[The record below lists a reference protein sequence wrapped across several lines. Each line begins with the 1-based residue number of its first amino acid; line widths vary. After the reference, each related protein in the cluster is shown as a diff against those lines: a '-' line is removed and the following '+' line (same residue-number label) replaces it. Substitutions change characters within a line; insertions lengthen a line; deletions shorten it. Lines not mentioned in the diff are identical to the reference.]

1 MPLWAM
7 QTEMTAETVL
17 DQPLGHLT
25 KAYYLIDDAVVRA
38 LDHGS

>member
-7 QTEMTAETVL
+7 QTEMTAETV